1 MVIRLD
7 NGGTVTVSESGI
19 TYRRG
24 REIQWRPLP
33 GGYSETADWLDTLAN
48 GSAGV
53 LFTSRKA

>member
-33 GGYSETADWLDTLAN
+33 GTYSESADWVGTLTN
-48 GSAGV
+48 GNAGV